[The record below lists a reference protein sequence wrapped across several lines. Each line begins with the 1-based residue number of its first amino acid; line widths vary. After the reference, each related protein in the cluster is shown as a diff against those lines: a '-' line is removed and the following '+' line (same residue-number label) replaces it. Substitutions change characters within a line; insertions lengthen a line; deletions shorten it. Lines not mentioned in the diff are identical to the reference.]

1 MGAMLLSGQDEG
13 MWQWCTQ
20 LCRTLRDQ
28 SENSPSKPL
37 SPGDWAGQT
46 LAPQPFSD
54 IPQHPC
60 TLEMFVLGL
69 VFQRVGR
76 EQMLLSNL
84 EGFVRMQIET

>member
-1 MGAMLLSGQDEG
+1 MRACGTGALSYVGLSE
-13 MWQWCTQ
+13 TRV
-20 LCRTLRDQ
+20 RTLPP
-28 SENSPSKPL
+28 NHSPL
-37 SPGDWAGQT
+37 ETGQGRL

-69 VFQRVGR
+69 VFHRVGR